1 MYAKMYE
8 PMKMNDIVYKIK
20 DGFLHI
26 STKLKVKF
34 LHKYRN

>member
-8 PMKMNDIVYKIK
+8 PMEMNDIVYKTN

-26 STKLKVKF
+26 STKIESKIF
-34 LHKYRN
+34 T